1 MALLKKYTGERRQK
15 YKDGKSISVFKAA
28 IINILKLKTLD
39 QTVM

>member
-1 MALLKKYTGERRQK
+1 MAQYTGERRQK
-15 YKDGKSISVFKAA
+15 YKDGKYISVFKAA